1 MRKKNGNRQNAFNK
15 KGIRENT
22 SDIIQIKVEANV
34 TLADNVTA
42 SNSIEHH
49 NGFGNSP
56 DFIKKE
62 DSAAAGIDD
71 DFVKECNL
79 LSGDFFLS
87 LLLFSTFFENA
98 FFFRT
103 ISKVSTW
110 RH

>member
-79 LSGDFFLS
+79 LSGVFF
-87 LLLFSTFFENA
+87 
-98 FFFRT
+98 
-103 ISKVSTW
+103 
-110 RH
+110 